1 MADDLRSQLGVD
13 ADGPDEGSDEPQATS
28 STTIRRACDACR
40 TRKIRCDR
48 NSPCSHCIHAKI
60 PCTHQDSRPK
70 EKRTRI
76 LLSAQYERK
85 IDLIDRR
92 LEAVTQL
99 LRDMKMNMPS
109 IPPTSQ
115 KDTPSPD
122 TAGGQPSAQPVSTPF
137 SHAAQPAADSPVVEG
152 ESSLAAHGAFANE
165 FLKNAVNTG
174 ALQGA
179 SLELR
184 ETLDS
189 LHHIVTSLKQQTVST
204 EMNYPNATIF
214 PRPSLK
220 GSEMPPIQKAVA
232 LIRQCENEPSE
243 VSAWIHAFL
252 PLERFSSVCMN
263 VYFVEDF
270 SESDFILTNAGL
282 LYLFFER
289 AQRSTDKDERE
300 DLERYIPIL
309 QGNLETALA
318 NLPFHLPLTS
328 SMISALLLGA
338 FHAIEISKPSLSWTL
353 ICKASELCQTLGY
366 HRASTMK
373 NDDPR
378 EAERK
383 QFLFWNVYFIDK
395 SLSLRLGRAS
405 TIQDWD
411 ITVPI
416 PDAEKVDDSPLSA
429 FAALWVTTAR
439 CQGQIYEMLYSP
451 DSINQPE
458 DVRRYRVQTLVNTMR
473 GISKKSAILSAKH
486 LQEAKKKMGSYFMDF
501 VIVSDDVLR
510 LSLLTLIYRAS
521 PLPANSRS
529 TFIPECVEAA
539 RATLQRHQDCMDLL
553 GKDNSFYFPSYVHWT
568 LLFAPFIPFIVVFCQ
583 VIETQDQADLARLHS
598 FCTSTESS
606 VTLSE
611 AAAKTHRL
619 FQVLYTV
626 ALRYIEFRTCTP
638 PADQTQAQASAE
650 LNTYLTAL
658 GFPPAH
664 IDNRQQQQ
672 PTSLGPAQAGAFSQ
686 PLGDPGMLDGTEGQR
701 GANTMM
707 WMGNTAQLE
716 EWFNSN
722 QQMMELLEEPSFTFP
737 PQ

>member
-1 MADDLRSQLGVD
+1 MTDDLRSQLGID

-28 STTIRRACDACR
+28 STTIRRAVSLPQPA
-40 TRKIRCDR
+40 TPAGLE
-48 NSPCSHCIHAKI
+48 S
-60 PCTHQDSRPK
+60 
-70 EKRTRI
+70 
-76 LLSAQYERK
+76 ERK

-99 LRDMKMNMPS
+99 LRDMKMSMPS
-109 IPPTSQ
+109 IPPASQ

-214 PRPSLK
+214 PRPPLK
-220 GSEMPPIQKAVA
+220 GREMPPIQKAVA

-416 PDAEKVDDSPLSA
+416 PDAEKIDDSPLAA

-664 IDNRQQQQ
+664 MDNRQQQQ
-672 PTSLGPAQAGAFSQ
+672 PTSLGPAQAGAFPQ

>member
-1 MADDLRSQLGVD
+1 
-13 ADGPDEGSDEPQATS
+13 
-28 STTIRRACDACR
+28 
-40 TRKIRCDR
+40 
-48 NSPCSHCIHAKI
+48 
-60 PCTHQDSRPK
+60 
-70 EKRTRI
+70 
-76 LLSAQYERK
+76 
-85 IDLIDRR
+85 
-92 LEAVTQL
+92 
-99 LRDMKMNMPS
+99 
-109 IPPTSQ
+109 
-115 KDTPSPD
+115 
-122 TAGGQPSAQPVSTPF
+122 
-137 SHAAQPAADSPVVEG
+137 
-152 ESSLAAHGAFANE
+152 
-165 FLKNAVNTG
+165 
-174 ALQGA
+174 
-179 SLELR
+179 
-184 ETLDS
+184 
-189 LHHIVTSLKQQTVST
+189 
-204 EMNYPNATIF
+204 
-214 PRPSLK
+214 
-220 GSEMPPIQKAVA
+220 
-232 LIRQCENEPSE
+232 
-243 VSAWIHAFL
+243 
-252 PLERFSSVCMN
+252 MN
-263 VYFVEDF
+263 VYFLEDF

-318 NLPFHLPLTS
+318 NLPFHLPLTA

-638 PADQTQAQASAE
+638 PADQTQAQANAE